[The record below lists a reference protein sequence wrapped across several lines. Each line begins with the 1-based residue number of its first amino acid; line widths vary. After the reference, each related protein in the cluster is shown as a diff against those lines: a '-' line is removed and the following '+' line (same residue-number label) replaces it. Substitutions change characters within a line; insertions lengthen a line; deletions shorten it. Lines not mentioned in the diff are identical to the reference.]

1 MKQCHEKSVAASHD
15 AAVKCV
21 WYGDTRNW
29 RGDVRYH
36 GQMERGWHARATADV
51 MAALRSS
58 ENGLADREVAS
69 RLKEVGP
76 NALPEIPPE
85 SYSAIFLR
93 QFRSPLIYLLIIAAV
108 CVWWLGETAD
118 AIVILAVLLFNAVIG
133 AVQEGRAQNTLR
145 ALKSFSEAHATV
157 LREGTERIVLDREVV
172 PGDIIVLREGE
183 KVPADARILVAH
195 ALSVDEAAL
204 TGESEP
210 VQKSSQALLTPSLA
224 VTDQKN
230 MVFKGTNIVAGS
242 GRAIVVA
249 TGTHTEIGAI
259 AREISEV
266 KDEIPLQREIRRL
279 SNIIIGVVVVLSIA
293 LYAIG
298 RSLGHSAI
306 DMFATVVTLAVSV
319 VPEGLPIVITL
330 VLASGVW
337 RMSKRHALVKR
348 LQAVEALG
356 QARVI
361 ATDKTGTITKN
372 EMVVQKVSDGKV
384 FDISGIGYE
393 AEGGAHLDG
402 VRIAPSE
409 HPDLQEMGR
418 IAALAA
424 SARVMYSEETK
435 QFSVAGDPTEAA
447 LMIFAKKL
455 DMTRE
460 ELEAEHPLITEIP
473 FDSARKY
480 RAVLNRAPRGTR
492 LSVVGAPETV
502 LALSSSRQSAGRK
515 VALTSDARE
524 EIENSVHDLSRQG
537 LRVVALARAS
547 GTAVTLEHD
556 DVHDLTFVG
565 LIGMKD
571 GLREGVFEALE
582 TARSAGIRVV
592 MITGDHA
599 VTARA
604 IAQEAGIFRAGERVL
619 TGDEMDALSDEELS
633 KALDRVAVFAR
644 VTPAHKLRIVRAY
657 QARGEIIAMTGD
669 GVNDAPSLVAADL
682 GVAMGLIGTEVAKE
696 AADIILLDDNFGS
709 IVAAIEEGR
718 SIYATIKKVIT
729 YLFST
734 SVGEVLV
741 IAGALFASL
750 PLPLLPAQ
758 IIWLNLVTDGFLT
771 VALGM
776 EPKEKGLLEK
786 KFDASDKNLVD
797 RLMTVRMVV
806 MAIPM
811 ALGTLALF
819 ALYMDDMAKAL
830 TMSLT
835 TLAVFQWFNA
845 WNCRSDRESVFTTN
859 PFANGY
865 LVAALGVVIALQ
877 VFAVYVPFAQQFL
890 HTTSLSLADWLLI
903 IPVASTVLFA
913 EEARKWIVRRRR

>member
-1 MKQCHEKSVAASHD
+1 
-15 AAVKCV
+15 
-21 WYGDTRNW
+21 
-29 RGDVRYH
+29 
-36 GQMERGWHARATADV
+36 MERGWHARATADV
-51 MAALRSS
+51 MAALRTS
-58 ENGLADREVAS
+58 EDGLADSDSARRLRES
-69 RLKEVGP
+69 GP
-76 NALPEIPPE
+76 NALPETPPE
-85 SYSAIFLR
+85 SYAAIFLR
-93 QFRSPLIYLLIIAAV
+93 QFKSPLIYLLIVAAI
-108 CVWWLGETAD
+108 CVWWMGETAD

-133 AVQEGRAQNTLR
+133 AVQEGRAQDTLR

-157 LREGTERIVLDREVV
+157 LRDGEERIIADREVV
-172 PGDIIVLREGE
+172 PGDIIILREGE
-183 KVPADARILVAH
+183 KVPADARVIVAH
-195 ALSVDEAAL
+195 ALSIDEAAL

-210 VQKSSQALLTPSLA
+210 VQKSTQALLTPSLA
-224 VTDQKN
+224 VSDQKN
-230 MVFKGTNIVAGS
+230 MIFKGTNIVAGS

-259 AREISEV
+259 AREIAEV
-266 KDEIPLQREIRRL
+266 KDEIPLQRDIRWL
-279 SNIIIGVVVVLSIA
+279 SRVIIGVVVVLSIV
-293 LYAIG
+293 LYVLG
-298 RSLGHSAI
+298 RALGHSAI
-306 DMFATVVTLAVSV
+306 EMFATVVTLAVSV

-372 EMVVQKVSDGKV
+372 EMVVQKVYVGQV

-393 AEGGAHLDG
+393 AEGGVHLDG
-402 VRIAPSE
+402 IRVAASE

-418 IAALAA
+418 IAALTA

-460 ELEAEHPLITEIP
+460 ELEAEHPIITEIP
-473 FDSARKY
+473 FESARKY
-480 RAVLNRAPRGTR
+480 RAVLNRAQRGTR

-502 LALSSSRQSAGRK
+502 LALSTARQSGGRK
-515 VALTSDARE
+515 VALTADARD
-524 EIENSVHDLSRQG
+524 EIDAAIHDLSRQG
-537 LRVVALARAS
+537 LRVVALARSS
-547 GTAVTLEHD
+547 GSAATLVHE
-556 DVHDLTFVG
+556 DVQELTFVG

-571 GLREGVFEALE
+571 GLREGVFDALAS
-582 TARSAGIRVV
+582 ARAAGIRVV
-592 MITGDHA
+592 MITGDHS

-619 TGDEMDALSDEELS
+619 TGDEMDALSDEELA

-718 SIYATIKKVIT
+718 SIYATIKKVIL

-776 EPKEKGLLEK
+776 EPKEQGLLLK
-786 KFDASDKNLVD
+786 KFDVSDKSLVD
-797 RLMTVRMVV
+797 RMMTIRMAV

-830 TMSLT
+830 TISLT

-845 WNCRSDRESVFTTN
+845 WNCRSEKESVFTSN
-859 PFANGY
+859 PFSNWY
-865 LVAALGVVIALQ
+865 LVAALALVIALQ
-877 VFAVYVPFAQQFL
+877 IFAVYVPFAQNFL
-890 HTTSLSLADWLLI
+890 HTTALSLADWMII
-903 IPVASTVLFA
+903 IPVAASVLVA
-913 EEARKWIVRRRR
+913 EEIRKWYSRSTR